1 MEEYLI
7 NIGADMKKKARD
19 FAIRAHGDQMY
30 GSLPYTAHLDAV
42 AMIVKEYGEAAEVIA
57 YLHDVV
63 EDTDVGIDEIA
74 SEFGAFVSDCVAIV
88 TDEPGKSRKE
98 RKIKTYR
105 KMARVSGEEELA
117 LLVKAADRLANV
129 RSCMAGGNARLMATY
144 RSEFP
149 VFKESA
155 YREQLCDEIWSE
167 LHKIHNS

>member
-1 MEEYLI
+1 
-7 NIGADMKKKARD
+7 MKNKARD

-105 KMARVSGEEELA
+105 KMASVSGEEELA
-117 LLVKAADRLANV
+117 LLVKAADRLANM

-149 VFKESA
+149 VFKKSA
-155 YREQLCDEIWSE
+155 YREQLCEEIWSE
-167 LHKIHNS
+167 LQKIHNS